1 MCKNKVTT
9 WFHFVSRHLTSLT
22 PSGDW
27 HWQQPSAATAATHDE
42 CPINY
47 CYYETP
53 PFRSKKQASGPQ
65 QFATFGFYVATSNGS
80 QMGLFFIYFWSFSNR
95 HYNFYNELMWK
106 MVLGFETTTFR
117 LWVSSHNHFTTA
129 TAVWYWKVGHLV
141 KITKNSLNSD
151 DAGKQEDR

>member
-106 MVLGFETTTFR
+106 MVLGFETTTESR
-117 LWVSSHNHFTTA
+117 LPKLLTSERLLNILNS
-129 TAVWYWKVGHLV
+129 AVWEWMIKYQNKCYCFFQIW
-141 KITKNSLNSD
+141 S
-151 DAGKQEDR
+151 